1 MQDMT
6 PIKDRIKRGRE
17 AVQKARALIAQV
29 EPLLSAADVCVNL
42 TRDEKLASIILDEAA
57 TFSTLLETAKWN
69 LEQIGSGRCKT

>member
-1 MQDMT
+1 MDLT
-6 PIKDRIKRGRE
+6 PIKERISHGRE

-29 EPLLSAADVCVNL
+29 EPLLNAANVCVNL

-69 LEQIGSGRCKT
+69 LEQIGSGQCKT